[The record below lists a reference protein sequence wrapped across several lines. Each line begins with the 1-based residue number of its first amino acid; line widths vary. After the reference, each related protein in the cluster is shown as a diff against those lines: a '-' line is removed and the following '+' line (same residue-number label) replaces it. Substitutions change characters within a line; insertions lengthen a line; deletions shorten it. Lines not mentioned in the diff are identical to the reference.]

1 MGKAGKFLKFLAGT
15 AVIGLLGAHFIT
27 GYTVEDVL
35 NMKKEERDPTYTPQK
50 DIEEKIHKA
59 VKNREEEVTI
69 VNKEWYQESQVWE
82 QVRKIAHN
90 AVLEEPELFWAE
102 IRTGYNFLGGTKEEQ
117 DEKYKD
123 EITFSL
129 SYQDESEVQRKQE
142 EIDKA
147 AQEFLSDLP
156 ANLSDWE
163 KAKWVHDKLITWIT
177 YEENE
182 EEDNGNLYGALV
194 LRKCVCNGYCM
205 AYEYLMNELEI
216 PCDTI
221 VGYTSELAKEI
232 NDSSIYSM
240 MSSHAWNVVTI
251 EENGQKKSFYVDV
264 TWDDRDKKDAQ
275 GKDYIVNNWFG
286 VMPEDMEKAER
297 LSNMEGYEGDDAG
310 EFQEDCNYYVRNGYV
325 LQGYQTEAAKNAFQ
339 KQIQEGNNVLTLRW
353 TNQEDYEAGFASLID
368 NGEIHTILQELG
380 VVRETVEY
388 EEKNILD
395 FRNLYMM
402 NIYL

>member
-1 MGKAGKFLKFLAGT
+1 M
-15 AVIGLLGAHFIT
+15 
-27 GYTVEDVL
+27 
-35 NMKKEERDPTYTPQK
+35 
-50 DIEEKIHKA
+50 
-59 VKNREEEVTI
+59 
-69 VNKEWYQESQVWE
+69 
-82 QVRKIAHN
+82 
-90 AVLEEPELFWAE
+90 
-102 IRTGYNFLGGTKEEQ
+102 
-117 DEKYKD
+117 
-123 EITFSL
+123 
-129 SYQDESEVQRKQE
+129 
-142 EIDKA
+142 
-147 AQEFLSDLP
+147 
-156 ANLSDWE
+156 
-163 KAKWVHDKLITWIT
+163 
-177 YEENE
+177 
-182 EEDNGNLYGALV
+182 
-194 LRKCVCNGYCM
+194 
-205 AYEYLMNELEI
+205 
-216 PCDTI
+216 
-221 VGYTSELAKEI
+221 
-232 NDSSIYSM
+232 
-240 MSSHAWNVVTI
+240 
-251 EENGQKKSFYVDV
+251 